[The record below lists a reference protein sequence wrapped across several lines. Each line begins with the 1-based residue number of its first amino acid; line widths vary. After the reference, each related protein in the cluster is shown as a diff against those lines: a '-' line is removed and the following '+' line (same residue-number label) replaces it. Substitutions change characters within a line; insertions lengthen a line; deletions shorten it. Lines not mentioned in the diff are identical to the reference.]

1 MYLLVIHF
9 FITISFLVFLSYFT
23 SSLFLLLYQVNS
35 LMCYQCESYSSPADC
50 ASKEIQTT
58 CVGGSVRCAT
68 VEAKYESD
76 SISSLVIVK
85 GCAPTAACDGEI
97 DICGQGEGM
106 ECDIQCCSGDL
117 CNGDYVEGSV
127 VKDSFCHTCVSNS
140 SMADCIE
147 SQTQEQ
153 CSLKENRCGV
163 MFAHQGEISLFRKGC
178 IPDDFCSSLCQNGHI
193 EGDPSIE
200 CELYCCEG
208 SLCNDENM
216 GAK

>member
-1 MYLLVIHF
+1 MPVIESLPIAILRFQLINRFFRNFAGTYILKNYKFHHLIIMFTIFGSDFPMSYPMYLLFIHF

-85 GCAPTAACDGEI
+85 G
-97 DICGQGEGM
+97 
-106 ECDIQCCSGDL
+106 
-117 CNGDYVEGSV
+117 
-127 VKDSFCHTCVSNS
+127 
-140 SMADCIE
+140 
-147 SQTQEQ
+147 
-153 CSLKENRCGV
+153 
-163 MFAHQGEISLFRKGC
+163 LF
-178 IPDDFCSSLCQNGHI
+178 
-193 EGDPSIE
+193 
-200 CELYCCEG
+200 
-208 SLCNDENM
+208 
-216 GAK
+216 